1 MRRVILYGV
10 LLFAMTMAAKAADVT
25 SLERW
30 EAGNRAYA
38 TGDHKKA
45 IEEYKAIADGGEYSL
60 ELYYNLA
67 NAYFKADSLGKAI
80 LYYNKALRVDPSQ
93 QDVLHN
99 LAFAEARTKDKVA
112 EIPEFFLSVWARAVR
127 NTMSCTVWS
136 VLSLLSIALLLA
148 FALVFLLAS
157 RIGVRKVGFFG
168 ALCTFVVLV
177 ATTSFAVSSRND
189 MLQHDEAIIMASA
202 ISVKS
207 SPDNSATDLFLL
219 HEGTKVRVVAEVDSW
234 CEVTLADGKKGWIER
249 KNIELI

>member
-1 MRRVILYGV
+1 MRKFIIYTV
-10 LLFAMTMAAKAADVT
+10 LLLASVMVKAADAT
-25 SLERW
+25 SLEHW

-38 TGDHKKA
+38 TGDYNKA
-45 IEEYKAIADGGEYSL
+45 IEEYKTIVDGGEYSL

-80 LYYNKALRVDPSQ
+80 LYYNKALRLDQSQ
-93 QDVLHN
+93 PDVIHN

-127 NTMSCTVWS
+127 NSMSCTTWS
-136 VLSLLSIALLLA
+136 VLSLLSIALLLV

-168 ALCTFVVLV
+168 ALCAFVVLV
-177 ATTSFAVSSRND
+177 ITTSFAISSRND
-189 MLQHDEAIIMASA
+189 MLQHDEAIVMASA

-207 SPDNSATDLFLL
+207 SPDGSATDLFLL
-219 HEGTKVRVVAEVDSW
+219 HEGTKVRIVAEVDSW
-234 CEVTLADGKKGWIER
+234 CEVTLVDGKKGWIER
-249 KNIELI
+249 KNIEEI